1 MDNHCVICWKGRCSY
16 AKCKYC
22 QCCICKQ
29 CMTKMLKL
37 YKQGNDFL
45 RLCPNCRSNLN
56 WARKK
61 NGTIIAFPDFD
72 YDDIII
78 PGNPFRPILNI
89 YHILLSFTGITL
101 MVFIL
106 CKLLTTM
113 QNPDKGILFLVSSI
127 TLLPFLVR

>member
-1 MDNHCVICWKGRCSY
+1 
-16 AKCKYC
+16 
-22 QCCICKQ
+22 
-29 CMTKMLKL
+29 MLKL

-113 QNPDKGILFLVSSI
+113 QNPDKGILFLVSTI